1 MNILLLQGKNEDGG
15 AQHFLASAPE
25 GDAFKSVG
33 NNDSID
39 YFAHPSAEIAP
50 DATIGRG
57 TMIWHQGQVMPGAS
71 IGEDCKLG
79 KNVYV
84 DFGVSIGNRV
94 KIQNGISVYR
104 GVTVEDDVLLG
115 PHMVF
120 TNDLFPR
127 AFNDEYEILP
137 TLVKRGASV
146 GANATIVCGIV
157 LGKYCMV
164 GAGSVVTADVPD
176 HALVVGNPARIVGYV
191 CECGSKLNVDF
202 RQKFK
207 NTVICDRCGKDC
219 LLEPNQVSQIS
230 VI

>member
-1 MNILLLQGKNEDGG
+1 MADN
-15 AQHFLASAPE
+15 
-25 GDAFKSVG
+25 
-33 NNDSID
+33 D
-39 YFAHPSAEIAP
+39 YFAHPSAEIAD
-50 DATIGRG
+50 DAQIGKG
-57 TMIWHQGQVMPGAS
+57 SMLWHNVQVMRGAR

-127 AFNDEYEILP
+127 AFNDDYEILP
-137 TLVKRGASV
+137 TRVRHGASV
-146 GANATIVCGIV
+146 GANATIVCGV
-157 LGKYCMV
+157 TLGQYCMV
-164 GAGSVVTADVPD
+164 GAGSVVTMDVPD
-176 HALVVGNPARIVGYV
+176 HALVVGNPARLIGYV
-191 CECGSKLNVDF
+191 CECGSKLAVDY
-202 RQKFK
+202 RQKVK
-207 NTVICDRCGKDC
+207 NTVTCERCGKGYA
-219 LLEPNQVSQIS
+219 LEPTQLSQIS